1 MCMEQSERYDQI
13 GDLAVA
19 ILRTVPLLYRRVIR
33 KDEKLQGTSCCY
45 PKTGILVSLMRR
57 GPLPLST
64 IAKLHSYSRQNLTTL
79 TDRLEADGLVRR
91 VPDANDRRVINLE
104 ITDAGRKHIHE
115 RGERLKQELVK
126 ELECMPSL
134 RSATTLY
141 LARSHFWSY
150 LQTSGSTMLTEV
162 PSTVMAKF
170 SEVP

>member
-1 MCMEQSERYDQI
+1 MEQSERYDQI

-33 KDEKLQGTSCCY
+33 KDEMLQGISCCY
-45 PKTGILVSLMRR
+45 PKTGILVTLMRR

-91 VPDANDRRVINLE
+91 VPDAKDRRVINLE
-104 ITDAGRKHIHE
+104 LTDAGRKHIHE

-126 ELECMPSL
+126 ELECMDDAEIQAL
-134 RSATTLY
+134 RNSFETIARLY
-141 LARSHFWSY
+141 LRVAEPEKDDRIR
-150 LQTSGSTMLTEV
+150 T
-162 PSTVMAKF
+162 
-170 SEVP
+170 